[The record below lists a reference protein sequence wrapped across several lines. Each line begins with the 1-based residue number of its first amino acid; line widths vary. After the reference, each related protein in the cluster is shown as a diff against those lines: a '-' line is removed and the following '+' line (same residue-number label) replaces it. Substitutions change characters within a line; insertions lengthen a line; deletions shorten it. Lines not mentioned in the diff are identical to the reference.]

1 MTGSIHQQ
9 LAMTKAAS
17 RSLVTLPEITVNAV
31 LLDLADLLIK
41 ESNTILRANSKDC
54 TRMDEGNPRYDRL
67 LLTIERLEGIAS
79 ETRTV
84 AGLPSPLKKIL
95 EERKRPNGL
104 HIKKVTVPL
113 GVIGIIYEARP
124 NVTVDTFALCFK
136 SGNAC
141 VLKGGSDA
149 KDSNAAIVRLIQ
161 AMLKKHGIDEHA
173 ILLLPPD
180 RKAVETMLK
189 ADDMIDVVIPRGSQS
204 LIDFVRKNSSIPVIE
219 TGAGIVHTFVDASGD
234 TAKAAAIVFNAKTR
248 RPAVCSALDT
258 LIIHQSKLKDLPKIV
273 QPLLAKNV
281 EIFAD
286 SRAFQSLKSSYDPAL
301 LKKATSKHFGTE
313 FLSLRM
319 SIKTVKNLD
328 EALEHIA
335 QFSSKHSEAIIAED
349 TTIIQR
355 FLSEVDA
362 AAVYA
367 NASTAFTDGAQFG
380 MGAEIGISTQKLHAR
395 GPMGLQELTSC
406 KWIVE
411 GEGQTRQ

>member
-1 MTGSIHQQ
+1 MPLPLLRQ
-9 LAMTKAAS
+9 LARTKAAS
-17 RSLVTLPEITVNAV
+17 RSLGTLSEKTITAV

-41 ESNTILRANSKDC
+41 ESKTILRANGKDC
-54 TRMDEGNPRYDRL
+54 ARMNESDPRYDRL
-67 LLTIERLEGIAS
+67 LLTMERLKGIAS

-84 AGLPSPLKKIL
+84 AGLPSPLRRVL

-136 SGNAC
+136 AGNAV

-149 KDSNAAIVRLIQ
+149 KDSNAAIVRLIRSV
-161 AMLKKHGIDEHA
+161 LKKHRVNEHA

-180 RKAVETMLK
+180 RQAVETMLK
-189 ADDMIDVVIPRGSQS
+189 AVDMIDVIIPRGSQS
-204 LIDFVRKNSSIPVIE
+204 LIDFVRKTSSIPVIE
-219 TGAGIVHTFVDASGD
+219 TGAGIVHTYVDVSGD
-234 TAKAAAIVFNAKTR
+234 TKKAAAIVFNAKTR
-248 RPAVCSALDT
+248 RPAVCNALDT
-258 LIIHQSKLKDLPKIV
+258 LIIHQSKLKDLPTIV
-273 QPLLAKNV
+273 KPLLAKNV

-286 SRAFQSLKSSYDPAL
+286 KSAYQALKSSYDPKL
-301 LKKATSKHFGTE
+301 LKLATAKHFGTE
-313 FLSLRM
+313 FLSLRL
-319 SIKTVKNLD
+319 SIKTVKNQD
-328 EALEHIA
+328 EALKHID

-349 TTIIQR
+349 QKIIQR

-395 GPMGLQELTSC
+395 GPMGLQELTSY

>member
-1 MTGSIHQQ
+1 MKTSLLRQ
-9 LAMTKAAS
+9 LARTKAAS
-17 RSLVTLPEITVNAV
+17 RSLVTLPGKTVNAV

-41 ESNTILRANSKDC
+41 ESKTILRANGKDC
-54 TRMDEGNPRYDRL
+54 SRMNESDPRYDRL
-67 LLTIERLEGIAS
+67 LLTSERLKGMVSDI
-79 ETRTV
+79 RTV
-84 AGLPSPLKKIL
+84 AGLPSPLGRIL

-104 HIKKVTVPL
+104 KIKKITVPL

-136 SGNAC
+136 AGNAV

-161 AMLKKHGIDEHA
+161 TVLKKHGIDKHA

-204 LIDFVRKNSSIPVIE
+204 LIDFVRKTSGIPVIE
-219 TGAGIVHTFVDASGD
+219 TGAGIVHTYVDVSAD

-248 RPAVCSALDT
+248 RPSVCNALDT
-258 LIIHQSKLKDLPKIV
+258 LVIHQSKLKDLQMIV
-273 QPLLAKNV
+273 QPLLAMNV

-286 SRAFQSLKSSYDPAL
+286 TPAFKALEKSYDHRL
-301 LKKATSKHFGTE
+301 LKKASPKHFGTE

-328 EALEHIA
+328 EALDHIDR
-335 QFSSKHSEAIIAED
+335 FSSKHSEAIVAED
-349 TTIIQR
+349 SKVIEH
-355 FLSEVDA
+355 FLSAVDA

-367 NASTAFTDGAQFG
+367 NVSTAFTDGAQFG

-395 GPMGLQELTSC
+395 GPMALQELTSY